1 MFHTQKKQI
10 ILVRHAKALEREEWA
25 GKDFDRPLH
34 DRGIRSTQI
43 MVNYLSLI
51 GIKPDRLIS
60 SPSVRTLETAEFFKN
75 RFRLGSIET
84 FCDLYNEDRKS
95 DFDTCA
101 YHLALVRSLKSDDN
115 TLLLVGHNPD
125 LTDVAS
131 YLTGEDIPYMK
142 K

>member
-10 ILVRHAKALEREEWA
+10 ILVRHAKALEREEWM

-34 DRGIRSTQI
+34 DRGIRSIRI
-43 MVNYLSLI
+43 MANYLSLI
-51 GIKPDRLIS
+51 GLKPDCIIT
-60 SPSVRTLETAEFFKN
+60 SPSVRTQETARILAD
-75 RFRLGSIET
+75 RFRTHSSET
-84 FCDLYNEDRKS
+84 FTDLYNEGRDEN
-95 DFDTCA
+95 FDVNSF
-101 YHLALVRSLKSDDN
+101 HLALLRSMMKTDN
-115 TLLLVGHNPD
+115 TLMIVGHNPD